1 MSPLSLWRMSP
12 GGCTSTPTSS
22 VLAVI
27 NQGLAATAHRIKHHP
42 VKCPATFLA
51 RLIAAMLL
59 VQTVLAPALCLAHA
73 ASAGLATVICSPDGD
88 RTVHLGADGQELPA
102 PEAHSGFCLACHALP
117 QADIPAAPMLSA
129 PAELSSA
136 IIWLA
141 SGDAGWRP
149 AARAPPY
156 DPTGPPAFS

>member
-1 MSPLSLWRMSP
+1 M
-12 GGCTSTPTSS
+12 
-22 VLAVI
+22 
-27 NQGLAATAHRIKHHP
+27 AATLGRIKHNP
-42 VKCPATFLA
+42 VKRPATFFA
-51 RLIAAMLL
+51 RLIAALLL

-102 PEAHSGFCLACHALP
+102 PEAHGGFCLACHALP

-129 PAELSSA
+129 QAELSSA

-141 SGDAGWRP
+141 AGDAGWRP

>member
-1 MSPLSLWRMSP
+1 MR
-12 GGCTSTPTSS
+12 
-22 VLAVI
+22 VHVKYLA
-27 NQGLAATAHRIKHHP
+27 NP
-42 VKCPATFLA
+42 FA
-51 RLIAAMLL
+51 RLIAALL
-59 VQTVLAPALCLAHA
+59 LMQTALAPSLCLARA
-73 ASAGLATVICSPDGD
+73 ASAELATVICSPDGH

-117 QADIPAAPMLSA
+117 QADLPAAPILST
-129 PAELSSA
+129 PAELDSA

-156 DPTGPPAFS
+156 EPTGPPAFS

>member
-1 MSPLSLWRMSP
+1 MAAKACR
-12 GGCTSTPTSS
+12 
-22 VLAVI
+22 I
-27 NQGLAATAHRIKHHP
+27 NHNP
-42 VKCPATFLA
+42 VKRPATFLA
-51 RLIAAMLL
+51 RLIAALLL

-88 RTVHLGADGQELPA
+88 RTVHLGAEGQELPA
-102 PEAHSGFCLACHALP
+102 PEAHQGFCLACHALP
-117 QADIPAAPMLSA
+117 QADFPAAPMLSA
-129 PAELSSA
+129 PAELGSA

-149 AARAPPY
+149 SARAPPY

>member
-1 MSPLSLWRMSP
+1 MR
-12 GGCTSTPTSS
+12 
-22 VLAVI
+22 V
-27 NQGLAATAHRIKHHP
+27 P
-42 VKCPATFLA
+42 VKYLANPFA
-51 RLIAAMLL
+51 RLIAALLL

-129 PAELSSA
+129 PAELGST

>member
-1 MSPLSLWRMSP
+1 VQR
-12 GGCTSTPTSS
+12 
-22 VLAVI
+22 
-27 NQGLAATAHRIKHHP
+27 
-42 VKCPATFLA
+42 PATFFA
-51 RLIAAMLL
+51 RLIAALLL

-102 PEAHSGFCLACHALP
+102 PEAKAGFCLACHALP
-117 QADIPAAPMLSA
+117 QADTPAAPALSA

-136 IIWLA
+136 VIWFA
-141 SGDAGWRP
+141 AGDAGWRP

>member
-1 MSPLSLWRMSP
+1 M
-12 GGCTSTPTSS
+12 
-22 VLAVI
+22 AF
-27 NQGLAATAHRIKHHP
+27 P
-42 VKCPATFLA
+42 VKRFAAPFA
-51 RLIAAMLL
+51 RLIAALL
-59 VQTVLAPALCLAHA
+59 LMQTVLAPALCLAHA

-102 PEAHSGFCLACHALP
+102 PEAKAGFCLACHALP
-117 QADIPAAPMLSA
+117 QADTPAAPALSA

-136 IIWLA
+136 VIWFA
-141 SGDAGWRP
+141 AGDAGWRP

>member
-1 MSPLSLWRMSP
+1 
-12 GGCTSTPTSS
+12 
-22 VLAVI
+22 
-27 NQGLAATAHRIKHHP
+27 LAATARRIKPFP
-42 VKCPATFLA
+42 VKRFDAPFA
-51 RLIAAMLL
+51 RLIAALLL

-73 ASAGLATVICSPDGD
+73 ANAGMATVICSPDGD

-102 PEAHSGFCLACHALP
+102 PEAHEGFCLVCHALP
-117 QADIPAAPMLSA
+117 QADIPAAPMLST
-129 PAELSSA
+129 PAELGSA

-156 DPTGPPAFS
+156 EPTGPPALS

>member
-1 MSPLSLWRMSP
+1 
-12 GGCTSTPTSS
+12 
-22 VLAVI
+22 
-27 NQGLAATAHRIKHHP
+27 
-42 VKCPATFLA
+42 
-51 RLIAAMLL
+51 
-59 VQTVLAPALCLAHA
+59 VLAPALCLAHA

-102 PEAHSGFCLACHALP
+102 PEAHGGFCLACHALP

-136 IIWLA
+136 VIWLA

>member
-1 MSPLSLWRMSP
+1 
-12 GGCTSTPTSS
+12 
-22 VLAVI
+22 
-27 NQGLAATAHRIKHHP
+27 LAAKARRIKHNP
-42 VKCPATFLA
+42 VKRPATFFA
-51 RLIAAMLL
+51 RLIAALL
-59 VQTVLAPALCLAHA
+59 LMQSVLAPALCLAHA

-117 QADIPAAPMLSA
+117 QADIPAGPMLSA